1 MSRAF
6 SPAQKFRILVAF
18 DAQVIVN
25 DTLVSVARFTYGT
38 ESDEKRFRL
47 LQRKLNCAVK
57 CACGCDTWAPVRDIE
72 FDHRKNWASGGRSTL
87 DNAQP
92 LRTYPCHR
100 NEKCAGE
107 QVVTGWVRKVRR
119 KLSVTTGIRENDSR
133 SPARHSHRSWP
144 TRSFPK
150 SSRPMQSRPFP
161 KRLETRT

>member
-1 MSRAF
+1 MTRAF

-25 DTLVSVARFTYGT
+25 DTLVPIARFAYGT

-47 LQRKLNCAVK
+47 LQRKLDCAVK
-57 CACGCDTWAPVRDIE
+57 CACGCDTWAPLNAIE

-87 DNAQP
+87 DNGQP

-107 QVVTGWVRKVRR
+107 QVVTGWVRKVKR
-119 KLSVTTGIRENDSR
+119 KLLVTITRDDSTSKESR
-133 SPARHSHRSWP
+133 PRKRSWP
-144 TRSFPK
+144 QRSFPK
-150 SSRPMQSRPFP
+150 SSRPMQSRGFQ
-161 KRLETRT
+161 KRWEPRT